1 VSRRRFLRL
10 LSGAAAAWPLVA
22 RAQQPDRIPV
32 IGFLSS
38 RSPGES
44 GGAVAAFGRGLAE
57 AGFAEGRNAVIAFRW
72 AEGHYERLP
81 ALAADLITS
90 RANILVAAGGTPSL
104 LAATA
109 ATPSI
114 PIVFTA
120 VADPVRLGFV
130 ASFNRPGGNI
140 TGISLFNNI
149 LSMKR
154 IGLLHELVPM
164 ADVVAMLINPKSP
177 ILEEDFEPVQETAR
191 SLGLTI
197 HVLNASTDR
206 DLDVVFDALPR
217 LRIRGLALQG
227 EPFFDSRRHRII
239 ELAERQAIPTIYAW
253 REYVAAGGLM
263 SYGTNLTD
271 NYRQAGIYVGRVLK
285 GESPAEMPIVRPT
298 KFELVINLKTAKA
311 LGLDVP
317 PTLLARA
324 DEVIE

>member
-1 VSRRRFLRL
+1 MSRRRFLRL

-22 RAQQPDRIPV
+22 RAQQPERIPV

-90 RANILVAAGGTPSL
+90 RANILVAAGRHSLPSR
-104 LAATA
+104 
-109 ATPSI
+109 SHRCN
-114 PIVFTA
+114 VKHSH
-120 VADPVRLGFV
+120 RLHRGRRSSPPWLCRELQS
-130 ASFNRPGGNI
+130 AGGNI

-239 ELAERQAIPTIYAW
+239 ELAERQAIPTVYAW

-271 NYRQAGIYVGRVLK
+271 NYRQAGIYVGRV
-285 GESPAEMPIVRPT
+285 
-298 KFELVINLKTAKA
+298 
-311 LGLDVP
+311 
-317 PTLLARA
+317 
-324 DEVIE
+324 

>member
-1 VSRRRFLRL
+1 VTRREFITL
-10 LSGAAAAWPLVA
+10 LGGAAAAWPVVA
-22 RAQQPDRIPV
+22 RAQQPERTPV

-44 GGAVAAFGRGLAE
+44 GEAVAAFTRSLGA
-57 AGFAEGRNAVIAFRW
+57 AGFAEGRNVVIAFRW

-81 ALAADLITS
+81 ALAADLVSS
-90 RANILVAAGGTPSL
+90 RATMLVAAGGTPSL

-109 ATPSI
+109 ATSSI

-140 TGISLFNNI
+140 TGISLFNNV

-154 IGLLHELVPM
+154 IGLLHELIPT
-164 ADVVAMLINPKSP
+164 ADVVAMLLNPKSP
-177 ILEEDFEPVQETAR
+177 ILEEDFEPVQATAR

-206 DLDVVFDALPR
+206 DLDVVFETLPR

-239 ELAERQAIPTIYAW
+239 ELADRQLVPTIYAW
-253 REYVAAGGLM
+253 REYVTAGGLM
-263 SYGTNLTD
+263 SYGTSLIE
-271 NYRQAGIYVGRVLK
+271 NYRQAGAYVGRLLK

-311 LGLDVP
+311 LGLEVP
-317 PTLLARA
+317 PMLLARA

>member
-1 VSRRRFLRL
+1 
-10 LSGAAAAWPLVA
+10 
-22 RAQQPDRIPV
+22 V

-109 ATPSI
+109 ATSSI

-298 KFELVINLKTAKA
+298 KFELVINLKTAKV

>member
-1 VSRRRFLRL
+1 MSNRRKFIML
-10 LSGAAAAWPLVA
+10 LGGAAAA
-22 RAQQPDRIPV
+22 
-32 IGFLSS
+32 
-38 RSPGES
+38 
-44 GGAVAAFGRGLAE
+44 
-57 AGFAEGRNAVIAFRW
+57 
-72 AEGHYERLP
+72 
-81 ALAADLITS
+81 
-90 RANILVAAGGTPSL
+90 
-104 LAATA
+104 
-109 ATPSI
+109 
-114 PIVFTA
+114 
-120 VADPVRLGFV
+120 
-130 ASFNRPGGNI
+130 
-140 TGISLFNNI
+140 
-149 LSMKR
+149 MKR

-239 ELAERQAIPTIYAW
+239 ELAERQAIPTVYAW

-298 KFELVINLKTAKA
+298 KFELVINLKTAKV

>member
-109 ATPSI
+109 ATSSI

-239 ELAERQAIPTIYAW
+239 ELAERQAIPTVYAW

-271 NYRQAGIYVGRVLK
+271 NYRQAGIYVGRV
-285 GESPAEMPIVRPT
+285 
-298 KFELVINLKTAKA
+298 
-311 LGLDVP
+311 
-317 PTLLARA
+317 
-324 DEVIE
+324 

>member
-109 ATPSI
+109 ATSSI

-130 ASFNRPGGNI
+130 ASFNRRAATLP
-140 TGISLFNNI
+140 
-149 LSMKR
+149 
-154 IGLLHELVPM
+154 ELVC
-164 ADVVAMLINPKSP
+164 S
-177 ILEEDFEPVQETAR
+177 
-191 SLGLTI
+191 
-197 HVLNASTDR
+197 
-206 DLDVVFDALPR
+206 
-217 LRIRGLALQG
+217 
-227 EPFFDSRRHRII
+227 II
-239 ELAERQAIPTIYAW
+239 YFL
-253 REYVAAGGLM
+253 
-263 SYGTNLTD
+263 
-271 NYRQAGIYVGRVLK
+271 
-285 GESPAEMPIVRPT
+285 
-298 KFELVINLKTAKA
+298 
-311 LGLDVP
+311 
-317 PTLLARA
+317 
-324 DEVIE
+324 

>member
-298 KFELVINLKTAKA
+298 KFELVINLKTAKV

>member
-109 ATPSI
+109 ATSSI

>member
-1 VSRRRFLRL
+1 
-10 LSGAAAAWPLVA
+10 
-22 RAQQPDRIPV
+22 V

-109 ATPSI
+109 ATSSI

-239 ELAERQAIPTIYAW
+239 ELAERQAIPTVYAW

-271 NYRQAGIYVGRVLK
+271 NYRQAGIYVGRV
-285 GESPAEMPIVRPT
+285 
-298 KFELVINLKTAKA
+298 
-311 LGLDVP
+311 
-317 PTLLARA
+317 
-324 DEVIE
+324 

>member
-109 ATPSI
+109 ATSSI

-298 KFELVINLKTAKA
+298 KFELVINLKTAKV

>member
-1 VSRRRFLRL
+1 MTNDDGRKPEGAQRSPKAGAGAPSGVEGNGPKRFSVRRKFIML
-10 LSGAAAAWPLVA
+10 LGGAAAA
-22 RAQQPDRIPV
+22 
-32 IGFLSS
+32 
-38 RSPGES
+38 
-44 GGAVAAFGRGLAE
+44 
-57 AGFAEGRNAVIAFRW
+57 
-72 AEGHYERLP
+72 
-81 ALAADLITS
+81 
-90 RANILVAAGGTPSL
+90 
-104 LAATA
+104 
-109 ATPSI
+109 
-114 PIVFTA
+114 
-120 VADPVRLGFV
+120 
-130 ASFNRPGGNI
+130 
-140 TGISLFNNI
+140 
-149 LSMKR
+149 MKR

-164 ADVVAMLINPKSP
+164 ADVVAMLIKPKSP

>member
-1 VSRRRFLRL
+1 
-10 LSGAAAAWPLVA
+10 
-22 RAQQPDRIPV
+22 V

-109 ATPSI
+109 ATSSI

-311 LGLDVP
+311 LGLEVP
-317 PTLLARA
+317 PSLLARA

>member
-109 ATPSI
+109 ATSSI

-271 NYRQAGIYVGRVLK
+271 NYRQAGIYVGRV
-285 GESPAEMPIVRPT
+285 
-298 KFELVINLKTAKA
+298 
-311 LGLDVP
+311 
-317 PTLLARA
+317 
-324 DEVIE
+324 

>member
-1 VSRRRFLRL
+1 MSRRRFLRL

-109 ATPSI
+109 ATSSI

-271 NYRQAGIYVGRVLK
+271 NYRQAGIYVGRV
-285 GESPAEMPIVRPT
+285 
-298 KFELVINLKTAKA
+298 
-311 LGLDVP
+311 
-317 PTLLARA
+317 
-324 DEVIE
+324 

>member
-311 LGLDVP
+311 LGLEVP
-317 PTLLARA
+317 PSLLARA

>member
-1 VSRRRFLRL
+1 MSRRRFLRL

-109 ATPSI
+109 ATSSI

-311 LGLDVP
+311 LGLEIPRQV
-317 PTLLARA
+317 LAIA